1 MIVCHE
7 LCAGYDGRT
16 VLRGVDFQ
24 ASAGESVALLG
35 PNGSGK
41 TTLLRVLSGVLEPR
55 AGTVTLCGT
64 PLKALSPRHRARRI
78 AVVPQRT
85 EDMPRLRVGE
95 LVLLGRYP
103 YLSWLGNYSAA
114 DQAAARGAL
123 EVTGAASL
131 ADRPVRELSGGELQR
146 VLLARALA
154 QETPV
159 LLLDELSAGLDMARM
174 VELFDLLEG
183 RRADGTC
190 LVTVM
195 HDLNLAALY
204 ATRLVGLKAG
214 GVIFNGSV
222 RDVFTEEL
230 LSGLYETP
238 IHVFPH
244 PVLGVP
250 QACPGRRNFGV
261 GDVVRHAAA
270 FGTAVERG

>member
-1 MIVCHE
+1 MIVCRE
-7 LCAGYDGRT
+7 LRAGYGRRE

-24 ASAGESVALLG
+24 AGSGETVALLG

-41 TTLLRVLSGVLEPR
+41 TTLLRVLSGVLRPGG
-55 AGTVTLCGT
+55 GTVLLGGS
-64 PLKALSPRHRARRI
+64 PLEDCSPRRRARQV

-85 EDMPRLRVGE
+85 EDLPRLSAGE
-95 LVLLGRYP
+95 LVLGRYP
-103 YLSWLGNYSAA
+103 YLSWLGRYGAG
-114 DQAAARGAL
+114 DHAAARAAL
-123 EVTGAASL
+123 RATGAAAL

-174 VELFDLLEG
+174 IELFDLLET
-183 RRADGTC
+183 RRAAGTC

-214 GVIFNGSV
+214 RVVFCGAV
-222 RDVFTEEL
+222 RDVFTEEM
-230 LSGLYETP
+230 LSELYEMP
-238 IHVFPH
+238 VHVFPH
-244 PVLGVP
+244 PALGAP
-250 QACPGRRNFGV
+250 QACPGRRTAGGAVAV
-261 GDVVRHAAA
+261 GAAA
-270 FGTAVERG
+270 MARR